1 MKEINFEESLM
12 KTYEYIT
19 QNSNIPETS
28 TTEIIAEDPDMK
40 DLSTIEEEEQEED
53 EISSPKYKK
62 IPLEFKSPELP
73 AIL

>member
-53 EISSPKYKK
+53 EISSPKYKN
-62 IPLEFKSPELP
+62 ITLEFKSPELP

>member
-53 EISSPKYKK
+53 EISSPKYKN